1 MMGPASS
8 AAGNLAVFRDPRG
21 KEVKDGGTLASV
33 LATAL
38 TGLAETTDLPD
49 GVEDYVFLS

>member
-1 MMGPASS
+1 MGPVSS

-21 KEVKDGGTLASV
+21 KEIKDGGTLAPA

-38 TGLAETTDLPD
+38 TGLAETTDPPD
-49 GVEDYVFLS
+49 GVGDYVFLS